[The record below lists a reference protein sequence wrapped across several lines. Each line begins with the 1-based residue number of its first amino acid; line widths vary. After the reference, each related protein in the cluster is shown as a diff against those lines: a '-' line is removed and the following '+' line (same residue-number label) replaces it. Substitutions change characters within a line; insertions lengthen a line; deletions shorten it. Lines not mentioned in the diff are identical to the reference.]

1 MTNVRMNLHQQ
12 AKIWMEMGASIQI
25 KMVTESLMQMTTV
38 SSFQI
43 QTRLIWM
50 MMLKEMHVMETLMV
64 IMSQTYQ
71 FITQVRTIV
80 LLLLQGNLT
89 LEEEQETEV
98 HVVTVDSTNL
108 RFTPST
114 LTINEGDTLRF
125 VWGGQALPHNSV
137 EENGVFDSGDPER
150 AVDYGHVFDYDSAGT
165 YSFFCEPHEA
175 VGMTGSVT
183 VLDVEAPAD
192 EEELRQ
198 PNRNI
203 NGRERSINTRCS
215 TWSCPRI
222 VRSACSC
229 HVACTNL
236 RLIQD
241 CINRFQF
248 RCFGDGHVTRHVS
261 PWVFSTNEFSERCPT
276 FDQVSNRMFGNKDA
290 W

>member
-1 MTNVRMNLHQQ
+1 MR
-12 AKIWMEMGASIQI
+12 GAVV
-25 KMVTESLMQMTTV
+25 VTIL
-38 SSFQI
+38 
-43 QTRLIWM
+43 
-50 MMLKEMHVMETLMV
+50 
-64 IMSQTYQ
+64 
-71 FITQVRTIV
+71 

-89 LEEEQETEV
+89 VEEEQETEV

-192 EEELRQ
+192 NDSDNQ
-198 PNRNI
+198 I
-203 NGRERSINTRCS
+203 GSS
-215 TWSCPRI
+215 TGESEVSTPDVRLGLALGLFALLAAAMWRARI
-222 VRSACSC
+222 Y
-229 HVACTNL
+229 
-236 RLIQD
+236 D
-241 CINRFQF
+241 
-248 RCFGDGHVTRHVS
+248 
-261 PWVFSTNEFSERCPT
+261 
-276 FDQVSNRMFGNKDA
+276 
-290 W
+290 

>member
-1 MTNVRMNLHQQ
+1 MRAAIV
-12 AKIWMEMGASIQI
+12 
-25 KMVTESLMQMTTV
+25 VT
-38 SSFQI
+38 
-43 QTRLIWM
+43 
-50 MMLKEMHVMETLMV
+50 
-64 IMSQTYQ
+64 
-71 FITQVRTIV
+71 IT

-192 EEELRQ
+192 NDSDNQIGSSMSKGEV
-198 PNRNI
+198 
-203 NGRERSINTRCS
+203 S
-215 TWSCPRI
+215 TPDVRLGFALGLFVLLAAAMWRARI
-222 VRSACSC
+222 Y
-229 HVACTNL
+229 
-236 RLIQD
+236 D
-241 CINRFQF
+241 
-248 RCFGDGHVTRHVS
+248 
-261 PWVFSTNEFSERCPT
+261 
-276 FDQVSNRMFGNKDA
+276 
-290 W
+290 

>member
-1 MTNVRMNLHQQ
+1 MRAAVV
-12 AKIWMEMGASIQI
+12 
-25 KMVTESLMQMTTV
+25 VTIL
-38 SSFQI
+38 
-43 QTRLIWM
+43 
-50 MMLKEMHVMETLMV
+50 
-64 IMSQTYQ
+64 
-71 FITQVRTIV
+71 

-192 EEELRQ
+192 NDSDNQ
-198 PNRNI
+198 I
-203 NGRERSINTRCS
+203 GSS
-215 TWSCPRI
+215 TGESEASTPDVRLGLALGLFALLAAAMWRARI
-222 VRSACSC
+222 Y
-229 HVACTNL
+229 
-236 RLIQD
+236 D
-241 CINRFQF
+241 
-248 RCFGDGHVTRHVS
+248 
-261 PWVFSTNEFSERCPT
+261 
-276 FDQVSNRMFGNKDA
+276 
-290 W
+290 

>member
-1 MTNVRMNLHQQ
+1 MRSAIV
-12 AKIWMEMGASIQI
+12 
-25 KMVTESLMQMTTV
+25 V
-38 SSFQI
+38 
-43 QTRLIWM
+43 
-50 MMLKEMHVMETLMV
+50 
-64 IMSQTYQ
+64 
-71 FITQVRTIV
+71 TIV

-183 VLDVEAPAD
+183 VLDVEAPAN
-192 EEELRQ
+192 EEE
-198 PNRNI
+198 PDN
-203 NGRERSINTRCS
+203 SIGTS
-215 TWSCPRI
+215 TGETETSSLDVRLGLALGLFVLLAAAMWRARI
-222 VRSACSC
+222 Y
-229 HVACTNL
+229 
-236 RLIQD
+236 D
-241 CINRFQF
+241 
-248 RCFGDGHVTRHVS
+248 
-261 PWVFSTNEFSERCPT
+261 
-276 FDQVSNRMFGNKDA
+276 
-290 W
+290 